1 MFGLIMLVVSI
12 IRVRLKMTYRVM
24 AFDVF
29 VEVSK
34 EVSKE
39 RMTFVVGL
47 VIVVVLTVVD
57 AFVRDEHEHHK

>member
-1 MFGLIMLVVSI
+1 MFGFIMLVVSI